1 MNFAATPRLPRAL
14 LHQLKVYERTFVR
27 DGPGGQ
33 SRPVEKA
40 VKTFKGIVMPLS
52 NKDLKD
58 LPEGTY
64 TENSQKLYS
73 DDPVEVSTNQIIEDT
88 FDGQRYTV
96 KTSLGHNS
104 IHPMVRYIVEG
115 VVKKGRSSK
124 PVTLLCP
131 ALKSTSDVLL
141 SCLTR

>member
-1 MNFAATPRLPRAL
+1 MNFAATTRLPRAL
-14 LHQLKVYERTFVR
+14 LHSLKVYERTFVR

-40 VKTFKGIVMPLS
+40 VKTFKGIAMPLS

-64 TENSQKLYS
+64 TENSQKLYT
-73 DDPVEVSTNQIIEDT
+73 DDPVEIGTNQIIEDT

-96 KTSLGHNS
+96 KTSLSHNS

-115 VVKKGRSSK
+115 VVKK
-124 PVTLLCP
+124 
-131 ALKSTSDVLL
+131 
-141 SCLTR
+141 

>member
-14 LHQLKVYERTFVR
+14 LHPLKVYERTFVR

-40 VKTFKGIVMPLS
+40 VKTFKGIVLPLS
-52 NKDLKD
+52 DKDLKN

-64 TENSQKLYS
+64 TQNAQKLYT
-73 DDPVEVSTNQIIEDT
+73 DDRVEIGTNQIIEDT

-96 KTSLGHNS
+96 KTVLGHNS

-115 VVKKGRSSK
+115 VVKK
-124 PVTLLCP
+124 
-131 ALKSTSDVLL
+131 
-141 SCLTR
+141 

>member
-40 VKTFKGIVMPLS
+40 VKTFRGIALPLS

-64 TENSQKLYS
+64 TENSQKLYT
-73 DDPVEVSTNQIIEDT
+73 DDPVEIDTNQIIEDT

-115 VVKKGRSSK
+115 VVKK
-124 PVTLLCP
+124 
-131 ALKSTSDVLL
+131 
-141 SCLTR
+141 